1 MTLERIADRGRV
13 EVRFDDT
20 YRGVTRRCCECPE
33 RADLMRH
40 CDPCGHCAEPLP
52 APGPSGRHGGSPTGR
67 PARMRPPLCRPR
79 TRSGVDGR
87 RPVPAAASR
96 PHNITHVR
104 TSRLARADASV
115 RGWPAMPSRG
125 AQTHHTQAV
134 RHLYTTRRRPARPPT
149 PPTWRAR
156 VQRREGGGNVAAPHI
171 SVHIDINV
179 AAEGVCAALSCAFIG
194 RGKGER
200 GKERTEGTRKR
211 TPKEAQSRAAQTL
224 LAAQSARNVVVS
236 NYY

>member
-1 MTLERIADRGRV
+1 MTLKRIADRGRV

-52 APGPSGRHGGSPTGR
+52 APGPSVRHGGSPTGR
-67 PARMRPPLCRPR
+67 LARMRPPLCRPR

-115 RGWPAMPSRG
+115 PRVAGHAVEGRSNPPHTSG
-125 AQTHHTQAV
+125 ATPIHRAATS
-134 RHLYTTRRRPARPPT
+134 RPAAHVAHL
-149 PPTWRAR
+149 AR
-156 VQRREGGGNVAAPHI
+156 QKQRRGGG
-171 SVHIDINV
+171 
-179 AAEGVCAALSCAFIG
+179 GGRRCASHQCAH
-194 RGKGER
+194 
-200 GKERTEGTRKR
+200 
-211 TPKEAQSRAAQTL
+211 QH
-224 LAAQSARNVVVS
+224 
-236 NYY
+236 